1 MGNLFKYGEFLG
13 NVQYSAEDEVFYGK
27 VLGVDDLVTFEGS
40 SVRELKKAFKDA
52 VNDYVNACNLIGKSA
67 HKSYKGT
74 FNVRMPIELHK
85 KAAAVAEERGISLN
99 ELVRLGVERMVK

>member
-1 MGNLFKYGEFLG
+1 MSNLFKYGEFLG
-13 NVQYSAEDEVFYGK
+13 TVQYSAEDEVFYGK
-27 VLGVDDLVTFEGS
+27 ILGVDDLVTFEGS

-67 HKSYKGT
+67 NKSYNGT
-74 FNVRMPIELHK
+74 VNVRMPIELHK

>member
-13 NVQYSAEDEVFYGK
+13 TVQYGAEDEVFYGK
-27 VLGVDDLVTFEGS
+27 ILGVDDLVTFEGS
-40 SVRELKKAFKDA
+40 SVIELKKAFKDA
-52 VNDYVNACNLIGKSA
+52 VNDYVNTCKIIGKSA
-67 HKSYKGT
+67 QKSYKGT

>member
-13 NVQYSAEDEVFYGK
+13 TVQYSAEDEVFYGK
-27 VLGVDDLVTFEGS
+27 ILGVDDLVTFEGS

-52 VNDYVNACNLIGKSA
+52 VNEYVNACNLIGKSA

-85 KAAAVAEERGISLN
+85 KL
-99 ELVRLGVERMVK
+99 LRLQKKEGSH

>member
-1 MGNLFKYGEFLG
+1 MGNLFKIGEFLG
-13 NVQYSAEDEVFYGK
+13 TVQYSAEDEVFYGK
-27 VLGVDDLVTFEGS
+27 ILGVDDLVTFEGS

-52 VNDYVNACNLIGKSA
+52 VNDYNACNLIGKSA
-67 HKSYKGT
+67 QKSYKGT